1 MNWRKRGVV
10 AVLLLGVGC
19 GSQKG
24 EPVSQENFG
33 DDWPLTVPS
42 GRLSCVIHPGQKQV
56 VTFITPDNKK
66 YALNGNAN
74 SSNYFL
80 PIDSIQKPDPA
91 NPPLKKILVC

>member
-33 DDWPLTVPS
+33 DD
-42 GRLSCVIHPGQKQV
+42 
-56 VTFITPDNKK
+56 
-66 YALNGNAN
+66 
-74 SSNYFL
+74 
-80 PIDSIQKPDPA
+80 
-91 NPPLKKILVC
+91 